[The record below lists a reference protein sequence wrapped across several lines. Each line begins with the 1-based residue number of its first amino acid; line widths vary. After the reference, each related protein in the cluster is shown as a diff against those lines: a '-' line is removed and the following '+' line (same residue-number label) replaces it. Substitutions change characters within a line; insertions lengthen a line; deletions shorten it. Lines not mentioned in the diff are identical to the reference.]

1 MSEIIDIKSK
11 LDECRRHSDNHRR
24 SRDYHKEQA
33 AKFRQELAI
42 TSEIADRLQDRLDNK
57 EAEIGRWS
65 TALFIIGVYAIAM
78 TVLFAWIVR
87 L

>member
-1 MSEIIDIKSK
+1 MSEIIDLRAK

-33 AKFRQELAI
+33 AKFRQELAMA
-42 TSEIADRLQDRLDNK
+42 SEIADRLQDRLDEK